1 MNITFIIGNGFD
13 INIGLRTTY
22 SAFLKEYKQNN
33 TKDTDLIKWFKED
46 VLADEELWSSAEVAF
61 GKTTERFGKEKYSA
75 EEFYQCYED
84 FCTNLTMYLKSQEK
98 RIDDAKIRKLATTSF
113 LSAITNWL
121 GGFREA
127 EKETINAIVNKIG
140 GGIIF
145 NFISFNY
152 TMTLDRCVN
161 PIKSTKDILG
171 KRSYANT
178 LYSNSI
184 GNVYHIHGY
193 TDRDMVF
200 GVNDETQISD
210 LKIFE
215 GWDEEYLNQLI
226 KIKTNKMN
234 NENMDIKV
242 YNLLKSSDVIYIYG
256 MSIGET
262 DKLWWDRICEI
273 MKERKN
279 LQLII
284 YNYEAPTDELFQL
297 KFRLFG
303 NKERDKFL
311 AFSKLNEEDKKS
323 VGGRIHFARTNMFK
337 GLNAC
342 VDEEGSK

>member
-226 KIKTNKMN
+226 KI
-234 NENMDIKV
+234 
-242 YNLLKSSDVIYIYG
+242 
-256 MSIGET
+256 
-262 DKLWWDRICEI
+262 
-273 MKERKN
+273 
-279 LQLII
+279 
-284 YNYEAPTDELFQL
+284 
-297 KFRLFG
+297 
-303 NKERDKFL
+303 
-311 AFSKLNEEDKKS
+311 
-323 VGGRIHFARTNMFK
+323 
-337 GLNAC
+337 
-342 VDEEGSK
+342 